1 MSPIVYEFN
10 PVERFVAGTVG
21 APGDRTF
28 FIQARTGSK
37 VVSVVVDKSQVIAL
51 GERTKIMLREIKKT
65 DATISIKASEIDDAP
80 LEQPIFE
87 EFRAG
92 VIAMAWDAENSVIV
106 YELREMTS
114 SNEKDD
120 DDELIFDENDLSV
133 DLLRVHA
140 SPTQAAAFAKRCLS
154 LANAGRTPC
163 PFCGLPI
170 DPSGHLCPRSNGY
183 RR

>member
-28 FIQARTGSK
+28 FIQARTGSR

-51 GERTKIMLREIKKT
+51 GERTKIMLREIKKSDPT
-65 DATISIKASEIDDAP
+65 VLVKAVDVDDAP

-92 VIAMAWDAENSVIV
+92 VIAMAWDAENSLIV

-114 SNEKDD
+114 SDDGDEEQAVFSEKD
-120 DDELIFDENDLSV
+120 LST
-133 DLLRVHA
+133 DLLRVHV
-140 SPTQAAAFAKRCLS
+140 SPTQAASFSKRCLS
-154 LANAGRTPC
+154 LASAGRMPC
-163 PFCGLPI
+163 PFCGIPI

>member
-28 FIQARTGSK
+28 FIQARTGSR

-51 GERTKIMLREIKKT
+51 GERTKIMLREIKKSDPT
-65 DATISIKASEIDDAP
+65 VFVKAVDVDDAP

-92 VIAMAWDAENSVIV
+92 VIAMAWDAENSLIV

-114 SNEKDD
+114 SDDGDEEQAVFSEKD
-120 DDELIFDENDLSV
+120 LST
-133 DLLRVHA
+133 DLLRVHV
-140 SPTQAAAFAKRCLS
+140 SPTQAASFSKRCLS
-154 LANAGRTPC
+154 LASAGRMPC
-163 PFCGLPI
+163 PFCGIPI

>member
-21 APGDRTF
+21 APGERTF
-28 FIQARTGSK
+28 FIQARTGSRI
-37 VVSVVVDKSQVIAL
+37 VSVVVDKSQVIAL

-65 DATISIKASEIDDAP
+65 DATIYVKALEVDDAP

-92 VIAMAWDAENSVIV
+92 VIAMAWDADNSVIV

-114 SNEKDD
+114 SDD
-120 DDELIFDENDLSV
+120 KEE
-133 DLLRVHA
+133 
-140 SPTQAAAFAKRCLS
+140 
-154 LANAGRTPC
+154 
-163 PFCGLPI
+163 
-170 DPSGHLCPRSNGY
+170 
-183 RR
+183 

>member
-1 MSPIVYEFN
+1 MSAVVYEFN

-21 APGDRTF
+21 VPGERTF
-28 FIQARTGSK
+28 FIQARTGSR

-51 GERTKIMLREIKKT
+51 GERTKIMLREIKKSDPT
-65 DATISIKASEIDDAP
+65 VVIRTNEVDDAP

-106 YELREMTS
+106 YELREMTTS
-114 SNEKDD
+114 
-120 DDELIFDENDLSV
+120 DENDEEEIIFDEKDLTV
-133 DLLRVHA
+133 DVLRVHVSPSQA
-140 SPTQAAAFAKRCLS
+140 SAFSKRCIS

-163 PFCGLPI
+163 PFCAIPI

>member
-21 APGDRTF
+21 APGERTF
-28 FIQARTGSK
+28 FIQARTGSR

-51 GERTKIMLREIKKT
+51 GERTKIMLREIKKS
-65 DATISIKASEIDDAP
+65 DPTIFVKAVDVDDAP

-106 YELREMTS
+106 YELREITS
-114 SNEKDD
+114 SEDKE
-120 DDELIFDENDLSV
+120 DEEVVFDESDLSA
-133 DLLRVHA
+133 DLLRVHV

-154 LANAGRTPC
+154 LANAGRMPC
-163 PFCGLPI
+163 PFCGIPI
-170 DPSGHLCPRSNGY
+170 DPNGHLCPRSNGY

>member
-1 MSPIVYEFN
+1 MSAVVYEFN

-21 APGDRTF
+21 VPGERTF
-28 FIQARTGSK
+28 FIQARTGSR

-51 GERTKIMLREIKKT
+51 GERTKIMLREIKKSDPT
-65 DATISIKASEIDDAP
+65 VVIRTKEVDDAP

-106 YELREMTS
+106 YELREMTTS
-114 SNEKDD
+114 
-120 DDELIFDENDLSV
+120 DENDEEEVIFDEKDLTV
-133 DLLRVHA
+133 DVLRVHVSPSQA
-140 SPTQAAAFAKRCLS
+140 SAFSKRCIS

-163 PFCGLPI
+163 PFCAIPI

>member
-1 MSPIVYEFN
+1 MSAVVYEFN

-21 APGDRTF
+21 VPGERTF
-28 FIQARTGSK
+28 FIQARTGSR

-51 GERTKIMLREIKKT
+51 GERTKIMLREIKKSDPT
-65 DATISIKASEIDDAP
+65 LVIRTNEVDDAP

-106 YELREMTS
+106 YELREMTTS
-114 SNEKDD
+114 
-120 DDELIFDENDLSV
+120 DENDEEEVIFDEKDLTV
-133 DLLRVHA
+133 DVLRVHVSPSQA
-140 SPTQAAAFAKRCLS
+140 SAFSKRCIS

-163 PFCGLPI
+163 PFCAIPI

>member
-1 MSPIVYEFN
+1 MTPVVYEFN

-21 APGDRTF
+21 VPGERTF
-28 FIQARTGSK
+28 FIQARTGSR

-51 GERTKIMLREIKKT
+51 GERTKIMLREIKKSDPTVVIRT
-65 DATISIKASEIDDAP
+65 DEIDDAP

-92 VIAMAWDAENSVIV
+92 VIAMAWDAENLVIV
-106 YELREMTS
+106 YELREMS
-114 SNEKDD
+114 STDSGQEEDV
-120 DDELIFDENDLSV
+120 IFDESELSA
-133 DLLRVHA
+133 DLLRVHV

-154 LANAGRTPC
+154 LASAGRTPC
-163 PFCGLPI
+163 PFCAIPI
-170 DPSGHLCPRSNGY
+170 DPSGHLCPRANGY

>member
-1 MSPIVYEFN
+1 MSAVVYEFN

-21 APGDRTF
+21 VPGERTF
-28 FIQARTGSK
+28 FIQARTGSR

-51 GERTKIMLREIKKT
+51 GERTKIMLREIKKSDPT
-65 DATISIKASEIDDAP
+65 VVIRTNEVDDAP

-106 YELREMTS
+106 YELREMTTS
-114 SNEKDD
+114 
-120 DDELIFDENDLSV
+120 DENDEEEVIFDEKDLTV
-133 DLLRVHA
+133 DVLRVHVSPSQA
-140 SPTQAAAFAKRCLS
+140 SAFSKRCIS

-163 PFCGLPI
+163 PFCAIPI

>member
-1 MSPIVYEFN
+1 MAAVVYEFN

-21 APGDRTF
+21 VPGERTF
-28 FIQARTGSK
+28 FIQARTGSRI
-37 VVSVVVDKSQVIAL
+37 VSVVVDKSQVIAL
-51 GERTKIMLREIKKT
+51 GERTKIMLREIKKS
-65 DATISIKASEIDDAP
+65 DPAIIIKSNVVDDAP

-106 YELREMTS
+106 YELREITS
-114 SNEKDD
+114 GEESTDD
-120 DDELIFDENDLSV
+120 VAVFDEEDLSS
-133 DLLRVHA
+133 DLLRVHVSPEQA
-140 SPTQAAAFAKRCLS
+140 SAFSKRCLT

-163 PFCGLPI
+163 PFCAIPI
-170 DPSGHLCPRSNGY
+170 DPNGHLCPRANGY

>member
-28 FIQARTGSK
+28 FIQARTGSR

-51 GERTKIMLREIKKT
+51 GERTKIMLREIKKSDPT
-65 DATISIKASEIDDAP
+65 VFVKAVDVDDAP

-92 VIAMAWDAENSVIV
+92 VIAMAWDAENSLIV

-114 SNEKDD
+114 SDDGVEEEVVFSEKD
-120 DDELIFDENDLSV
+120 LST
-133 DLLRVHA
+133 DLLRVHV
-140 SPTQAAAFAKRCLS
+140 SPTQAASFSKRCLS
-154 LANAGRTPC
+154 LASAGRMPC
-163 PFCGLPI
+163 PFCGIPI

>member
-28 FIQARTGSK
+28 FIQARTGSR

-51 GERTKIMLREIKKT
+51 GERTKIMLREIKKSDPT
-65 DATISIKASEIDDAP
+65 VFVKAVDVDDAP

-92 VIAMAWDAENSVIV
+92 VIAMAWDAENSLIV

-114 SNEKDD
+114 ADDGDEEQAVFSEKD
-120 DDELIFDENDLSV
+120 LST
-133 DLLRVHA
+133 DLLRVHV
-140 SPTQAAAFAKRCLS
+140 SPTQAASFSKRCLS
-154 LANAGRTPC
+154 LASAGRMPC
-163 PFCGLPI
+163 PFCGIPI

>member
-1 MSPIVYEFN
+1 MTPIIYEFN

-21 APGDRTF
+21 SPGERTF
-28 FIQARTGSK
+28 FIQARTGSR

-65 DATISIKASEIDDAP
+65 DPTIIVKSTEIDDAP

-92 VIAMAWDAENSVIV
+92 IIAMAWDSENTVII

-114 SNEKDD
+114 SDD
-120 DDELIFDENDLSV
+120 NSQDEVIFDESDLSA
-133 DLLRVHA
+133 DLLRVHV
-140 SPTQAAAFAKRCLS
+140 SPTQAAAFSKRCLS
-154 LANAGRTPC
+154 LASAGRMPC
-163 PFCGLPI
+163 PFCGSPI
-170 DPSGHLCPRSNGY
+170 DPTGHLCPRSNGY

>member
-28 FIQARTGSK
+28 FIQARTGSR

-51 GERTKIMLREIKKT
+51 GERTKIMLREIKKSDPT
-65 DATISIKASEIDDAP
+65 VFVKAVDVDDAP

-92 VIAMAWDAENSVIV
+92 VIAMAWDAENSLIV

-114 SNEKDD
+114 SDD
-120 DDELIFDENDLSV
+120 GDEEQAVFSENDLST
-133 DLLRVHA
+133 DLLRVHV
-140 SPTQAAAFAKRCLS
+140 SPTQAASFSKRCLS
-154 LANAGRTPC
+154 LASAGRMPC
-163 PFCGLPI
+163 PFCGIPI

>member
-1 MSPIVYEFN
+1 MSAVVYEFN

-21 APGDRTF
+21 VPGERTF
-28 FIQARTGSK
+28 FIQARTGSR

-51 GERTKIMLREIKKT
+51 GERTKIMLREIKKSDPT
-65 DATISIKASEIDDAP
+65 VVIRTNEVDDAP

-92 VIAMAWDAENSVIV
+92 VIAMAWDAESSVIV
-106 YELREMTS
+106 YELREMTTS
-114 SNEKDD
+114 
-120 DDELIFDENDLSV
+120 DENDEEEVIFDEKDLTV
-133 DLLRVHA
+133 DVLRVHVSPSQA
-140 SPTQAAAFAKRCLS
+140 SAFSKRCIS

-163 PFCGLPI
+163 PFCAIPI

>member
-28 FIQARTGSK
+28 FIQARTGSR

-51 GERTKIMLREIKKT
+51 GERTKIMLREIKKSDPT
-65 DATISIKASEIDDAP
+65 VFVKAVDVDDAP

-92 VIAMAWDAENSVIV
+92 VIAMAWDAENSLIV

-114 SNEKDD
+114 SDDGDEEQAVFSEKD
-120 DDELIFDENDLSV
+120 LSA
-133 DLLRVHA
+133 DLLRVHV
-140 SPTQAAAFAKRCLS
+140 SPTQAASFSKRCLS
-154 LANAGRTPC
+154 LASAGRMPC
-163 PFCGLPI
+163 PFCGIPI